1 MHFAHPLATA
11 AAAVFL
17 AAGACSDAVA
27 QQIYKIVGPD
37 GRITFSDKPPVDPG
51 VKATTASVVPLTA
64 GGASLAGLPFELRQA
79 ASRYPVT
86 LYTSPGCQ
94 TCATGRALLVAR
106 GIPFSERTVASKED
120 GEALTRLAGTSNVPV
135 LTIGAQQLRG
145 FSDAEWTSFLDAA
158 GYPKTSQLPPS
169 YVPAPATPL
178 VALDSS
184 TAQPP
189 AQQPTAA
196 QQPAVRAQAEPPP
209 APENPAG
216 IRF

>member
-1 MHFAHPLATA
+1 MLLARPLA
-11 AAAVFL
+11 AAAMLLL
-17 AAGACSDAVA
+17 AAGAHFDASA

-37 GRITFSDKPPVDPG
+37 GRITFADKPPAAPG
-51 VKATTASVVPLTA
+51 GPATTASVVPFSS
-64 GGASLAGLPFELRQA
+64 GGANLNGLPFELRQA
-79 ASRYPVT
+79 AARYPVT
-86 LYTSPGCQ
+86 IYTSPGCQ
-94 TCATGRALLVAR
+94 TCATGRSLLLAR

-158 GYPKTSQLPPS
+158 GYPKTSVLPAT

-178 VALDSS
+178 VALD
-184 TAQPP
+184 TAPAQPAAAAQQQQQQGIGAQ
-189 AQQPTAA
+189 AQQPPGPT
-196 QQPAVRAQAEPPP
+196 PD
-209 APENPAG
+209 NPAG